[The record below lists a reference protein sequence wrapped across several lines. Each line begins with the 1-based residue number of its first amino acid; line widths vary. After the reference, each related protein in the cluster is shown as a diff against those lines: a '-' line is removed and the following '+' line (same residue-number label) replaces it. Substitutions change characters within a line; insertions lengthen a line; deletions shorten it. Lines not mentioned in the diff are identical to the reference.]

1 MTKIIALNC
10 FATLSLLLCFI
21 LTISGCQTVHR
32 NELIVFCGSAS
43 KPAMEEIAQAFAVEK
58 GIDVYFNFGGS
69 GTLLAQMQLSQTGDV
84 YIPSSPD
91 YIEMAEQKGV
101 INPDSF
107 EIIAYLVPTILV
119 QEGNPKSI
127 TSLNDLGRPGITVGI
142 GNPETVCVG
151 LYAAEILNYNH
162 LMSDIGK
169 NIVTL
174 AESGEKTANLL
185 TLKSV
190 DAVIG
195 WRVFAEWQPQSIDV
209 IDLRPGQIPRIAYIA
224 AAISNFTKTRA
235 AAQEFLDY
243 LTKPQ
248 SQQILSKWGYITT
261 PGEAL
266 VFSPNAQIGGVPEL
280 PKDFYEAIGNKA
292 Q

>member
-1 MTKIIALNC
+1 MTKMARNY
-10 FATLSLLLCFI
+10 FATVSLLLLCFV
-21 LTISGCQTVHR
+21 LTISGCKTVHR

-43 KPAMEEIAQAFAVEK
+43 KPAMEEIAQAFKAEK

-69 GTLLAQMQLSQTGDV
+69 GTLLAQMQLSQSGDV

-101 INPDSF
+101 IKPDSF

-119 QEGNPKSI
+119 QEGNPKGI
-127 TSLNDLGRPGITVGI
+127 TSLNDLSRPGITLGI

-162 LMSDIGK
+162 LMSDVGR

-174 AESGEKTANLL
+174 AESGEKTANLV

-195 WRVFAEWQPQSIDV
+195 WRVFANWQPESIDV
-209 IDLRPGQIPRIAYIA
+209 IDLKPGQIPRIAYIA
-224 AAISNFTKTRA
+224 AAISNFTKNRT
-235 AAQEFLDY
+235 AAQEFIDY
-243 LTKPQ
+243 LTYPQ
-248 SQQILSKWGYITT
+248 SQHILSKWGYISTQ
-261 PGEAL
+261 GEAL
-266 VFSPNAQIGGVPEL
+266 MFAPNAKVGGVYEL
-280 PKDFYEAIGNKA
+280 PKDFYEAIRHRP
-292 Q
+292 